1 MYSTRVYVGGLP
13 EGVRRSDILDMFERF
28 GKIREVDIKDTR
40 PPYYAFVEFYDDR
53 DAEDAVR
60 KLDNEKLMGATLRV
74 EFAKDR
80 RISLSRCGTGGYG
93 YPQSAGYGSVGYR
106 SGREMGPPR
115 KGPAS
120 TGYRL
125 RVDGLSPSASWQDL
139 KDHTRNVL
147 GFKPAYTAVY
157 EDRGR
162 TVGIIEFDNRADL
175 DDAYRRMHDT
185 LFENKYDRDYRISV
199 DIDDDSGPSGN
210 LRCRS
215 RSPSPSDRSRSRS
228 CHGREISREKYRERT
243 PRNSNERFESY
254 DKFRQ
259 IDKINVRYS

>member
-1 MYSTRVYVGGLP
+1 
-13 EGVRRSDILDMFERF
+13 MFERY
-28 GKIREVDIKDTR
+28 GKIREVDIKDAR

-60 KLDNEKLMGATLRV
+60 KLDNEKLMGAILRV

-80 RISLSRCGTGGYG
+80 RVPFGRCSTGGSS
-93 YPQSAGYGSVGYR
+93 YPTTTGHGSGGFR

-115 KGPAS
+115 RGPAS

-162 TVGIIEFDNRADL
+162 TVGIVEFDNRADL

-199 DIDDDSGPSGN
+199 DIDDDSGPTGGN
-210 LRCRS
+210 RCRS
-215 RSPSPSDRSRSRS
+215 RSYSPHDRSRSRS
-228 CHGREISREKYRERT
+228 CCNRDRSMEKSGEST
-243 PRNSNERFESY
+243 PNNR
-254 DKFRQ
+254 
-259 IDKINVRYS
+259 